1 MKQVKIGGG
10 QRLST
15 HRQLLAIRYPHEKN
29 KTLPPNA
36 ID

>member
-15 HRQLLAIRYPHEKN
+15 HRQLLAIRYPHEKKQN
-29 KTLPPNA
+29 ITP
-36 ID
+36 